1 MQRLPNQPPAVDL
14 RFAVRLSEVP
24 PEERPAEALD
34 RDHRSATP
42 ARNGVPPDGI
52 GPESDDGD
60 KANMSGIRVL
70 ARVLCFLSEPDLA
83 DAVRASLRSSGFLI
97 EVVSDGPSGFAL
109 LAGEDHGG
117 FDVALIDSRLPDM
130 ADLALLSRLAQ
141 ERPSLASIVLLDGT
155 MIPLAG
161 EALDSGA
168 EHCIS
173 LDESGRFLDL
183 LPALLCRTF
192 QRQRLIA
199 EHERAIAA
207 LTRSEARFR
216 SLIETSSAGIVLI
229 GRHGTIRFANSA
241 FSEMLGCHV
250 ADIAGT
256 SYFDLVDPEHLEDV
270 RHRFATLAEDGEIFG
285 CTEEW
290 RYRRRDGDC
299 VWGAVNVAWTP
310 DDSSQDTPY
319 IVVVQD
325 ITALR
330 QAEAALTRERNFVD
344 AVLDS
349 EAALL
354 LVLDREGC
362 VIRWNRACS
371 ELTGYSFAEVRG
383 KRVFDF
389 LLTQEDSKTMRAW
402 FDDPTGTSV
411 PPQHESIILQKD
423 GTVRIVDWS
432 NSVLHTP
439 AGQTNYVVASGID
452 ITERKRAEAVIRHQA
467 NYDALTGLPN
477 RSLFLDRLS
486 QAISATKRSGT
497 LLAVMFIDLDRFKS
511 VNDTLGHR
519 AGDQLLA
526 EAARRLE
533 TCLRSSDTVARLGG
547 DEFTVV
553 VSNLSDPTD
562 IETVARKIL
571 RELAIPYSLDG
582 REEFITCSIGITIY
596 PDDADS
602 VEGLLRNADIAMYRA
617 KDAGRNGF
625 VLFQPEMNAN
635 AVKRRELERQ
645 LRQTL
650 DESGFALHYQ
660 PIVASTTGRT
670 VGVEALLR
678 WPHPEYGMVPPDVFI
693 PIAEET
699 GLIIPLGEWVLR
711 TACAQARRWDA
722 QGLTGLGVSVN
733 VSAMQCQQF
742 DYPRLVK
749 EVLSETGLSADRLTI
764 EITESLML
772 NDERQANHRLHAL
785 REIGVHLSVDDFGT
799 GYSSLSYLKRLPI
812 DGLKIDRSFIMDITT
827 DADDAVVVD
836 AIIALAKSFGIHVV
850 AEGVETAEQLHFL
863 QSRECAFAQGYLFSR
878 PVPPETLAA
887 AIGASDPP
895 GPRPKVRLAAQ

>member
-1 MQRLPNQPPAVDL
+1 MPGAESADDAV
-14 RFAVRLSEVP
+14 FASE
-24 PEERPAEALD
+24 
-34 RDHRSATP
+34 
-42 ARNGVPPDGI
+42 
-52 GPESDDGD
+52 
-60 KANMSGIRVL
+60 IRVL
-70 ARVLCFLSEPDLA
+70 ARVLCFLSDPDLA
-83 DAVRASLRSSGFLI
+83 DAVRARISDAGFPI
-97 EVVSDGPSGFAL
+97 EVVTDGPAGFAL
-109 LAGEDHGG
+109 LAREGHES
-117 FDVALIDSRLPDM
+117 FDVALIDCRLADM
-130 ADLALLSRLAQ
+130 EGLGLLSRLAQ
-141 ERPSLASIVLLDGT
+141 DWPTLPSIVLLT
-155 MIPLAG
+155 SAMAPLAG
-161 EALDSGA
+161 EALERGA

-173 LDESGRFLDL
+173 LDESGRYLDL
-183 LPALLCRTF
+183 LPALLCRTL

-199 EHERAIAA
+199 EHERAIGA

-216 SLIETSSAGIVLI
+216 SLIETSSAGILLI
-229 GRHGTIRFANSA
+229 GRQGTIRFANAA
-241 FSEMLGCHV
+241 FSEMLGFHI
-250 ADIAGT
+250 ADITGT
-256 SYFDLVDPEHLEDV
+256 SYFDLVDPEDLEDV
-270 RHRFATLAEDGEIFG
+270 RNCFAALVDGGEVAG
-285 CTEEW
+285 RTEEW
-290 RYRRRDGDC
+290 RYRRQDGQC
-299 VWGAVNVAWTP
+299 VWAAVNVAWTP
-310 DDSSQDTPY
+310 DDSSQDTPC

-325 ITALR
+325 ITAQR

-389 LLTQEDSKTMRAW
+389 LLTQEDSRTMRGW
-402 FDDPTGTSV
+402 FDDPTGASV
-411 PPQHESIILQKD
+411 PAQHESIILQKD

-439 AGQTNYVVASGID
+439 TGQTNYVVASGID

-486 QAISATKRSGT
+486 QAITATKRSGT

-553 VSNLSDPTD
+553 VSNLSDAAD

-582 REEFITCSIGITIY
+582 REEFITCSIGITLY

-660 PIVASTTGRT
+660 PIVESATGRM

-678 WPHPEYGMVPPDVFI
+678 WPHPDHGMVPPDVFI

-711 TACAQARRWDA
+711 TACAQACRWDA
-722 QGLTGLGVSVN
+722 EGLSGLGVSVN

-742 DYPRLVK
+742 DYPRLVT
-749 EVLSETGLSADRLTI
+749 EVLRETGLSADRLTI

-863 QSRECAFAQGYLFSR
+863 RSRECAFAQGYLFSR
-878 PVPPETLAA
+878 PVPPEALAK
-887 AIGASDPP
+887 AIGAGEVPSPK
-895 GPRPKVRLAAQ
+895 PKVSLAAQ